1 MRDAA
6 PENETRNAGACVP
19 GKASCWVEENMKTNN
34 LSIGGQIMTMF
45 SNNFGLLNL
54 FHFVCLQQT
63 DAKQKSSDT
72 LKEDI
77 ERKQ

>member
-1 MRDAA
+1 MRDTA
-6 PENETRNAGACVP
+6 PDNETRNAGARLPV
-19 GKASCWVEENMKTNN
+19 KASRWVEENMKTNN

-45 SNNFGLLNL
+45 SNKFGLRNL